1 MSENLFESLQTKKQK
16 LRTLAAKALE
26 FGWIDAT
33 REQEIKTKLDNDVLT
48 IGVIGQMKCGK
59 STFLNAF
66 VFEED
71 VLPAATTPMTAALT
85 VITYGPEKKL
95 VAEFYTRDEWE
106 EQKIQA
112 KRDLSSVS
120 RGSLEES
127 KIKAAKD
134 LVKQAEK
141 LGSSLDSY
149 LGKTQSDSFDKLIEY
164 VGAEGKYVSIT
175 KAVTLYYPKEYL
187 KGVEIVDTPGF
198 NDPIVSREERTKAF
212 LKKADVVLLMIYA
225 GRPFDA
231 TDSNILNKEVRLCG
245 AGQVILGINKYDI
258 PYQNGETDEDIKN
271 YVKEQ
276 LNAACNTCRDDLMKD
291 LLKDTDPIP
300 LSAQMALLSE
310 LPMSRITPDKDL
322 SFYWNH
328 YCDIFEIDSQRQL
341 REKSH
346 IDDLINAVKTV
357 LEKEKE
363 QILLVRPQHII
374 RVAADNRINEL
385 DNEIDKQSYLI
396 STLNQPDL
404 DLQKR
409 LEDLNKIQNR
419 LNRKIESAKNKLQ
432 TDLNEVRRD
441 GEMNMDAIVDDAFTQ
456 MEHIIDDMGYFEAGE
471 DLQPKFESALVKLS
485 KALKKE
491 AYNIKRKT
499 KDQLKTHIEDLLSD
513 IEPLLEK
520 YYNDFDGR
528 HLISRLI
535 KEIDTEIEVPCLFSD
550 DHTEESRNFL
560 DYLALFLTIP
570 IVIIDKLLIIK
581 PIEKAINLVTHDSNQ
596 KKLKTIIQDMH
607 NKCNIKEYINSIFN
621 QKEDIVELIRKRL
634 IDELLEPL
642 SEQLNDIISKQEQ
655 RTQKL
660 NESQILLETLQKEK
674 AIAEEQLNS
683 VRDLID

>member
-1 MSENLFESLQTKKQK
+1 MSENLFETLQTKKQK

-85 VITYGPEKKL
+85 IITYGPEKKL

-187 KGVEIVDTPGF
+187 KSVEIVDTPGF

-212 LKKADVVLLMIYA
+212 LKKSDVVLLMIYA

-310 LPMSRITPDKDL
+310 LPMSRITSNKDL
-322 SFYWNH
+322 TFYWNH
-328 YCDIFEIDSQRQL
+328 YCDIFEIDSQNQL

-385 DNEIDKQSYLI
+385 DNEIQKLSYLI
-396 STLNQPDL
+396 SSLNQPDS
-404 DLQKR
+404 DQQKR
-409 LEDLNKIQNR
+409 LDDLNRTKR
-419 LNRKIESAKNKLQ
+419 KLNRMIDTTKDELQ
-432 TDLNEVRRD
+432 DVLSEVKHEGSMHMED
-441 GEMNMDAIVDDAFTQ
+441 IVDEAFTQ
-456 MEHIIDDMGYFEAGE
+456 MDHIVDDLGRFESAE
-471 DLQPKFESALVKLS
+471 DIQPKFESAFVKLS
-485 KALKKE
+485 KNLKRE
-491 AYNIKRKT
+491 AYNIKCKT
-499 KDQLKTHIEDLLSD
+499 KDKLKEHIKA
-513 IEPLLEK
+513 LLEEVEPSLVGFHD
-520 YYNDFDGR
+520 DFDGR
-528 HLISRLI
+528 NLIAKLI
-535 KEIDTEIEVPCLFSD
+535 KEMDTEIEDPSLFSGERA
-550 DHTEESRNFL
+550 EESKDFL
-560 DYLALFLTIP
+560 DYLALVLLIP
-570 IVIIDKLLIIK
+570 IVIIDKLLIIN
-581 PIEKAINLVTHDSNQ
+581 PIEKVVNCFTHDNTK
-596 KKLKTIIQDMH
+596 KKLKEEL
-607 NKCNIKEYINSIFN
+607 KELHSNCDITKYINSIFN

-634 IDELLEPL
+634 IDELLNPL
-642 SEQLNDIISKQEQ
+642 AEQLNEIISEQ
-655 RTQKL
+655 DKRAQKRH
-660 NESQILLETLQKEK
+660 ESQILLETLQKDK